1 MSTEAGNRD
10 KANNEAKN
18 EVTDLRSALAFLETL
33 PGELVSTDVEVDPN
47 AELSGVY
54 RYVGAGGTCQR
65 PTRKGPAMVFNA
77 VKGYPG
83 VRVAIGLLS
92 TRQRVGLLL
101 GCAPERLGFLL
112 KDSVQN
118 PVAPVTVGAEKAQCQ
133 EVVHLASDPDFDLRT
148 LLPAPTNTP
157 EDAGPYV
164 TMGMCYASDPET
176 GESDITIHRL
186 CVQSRDEL
194 SMWLTPG
201 RHIDAFRM
209 KAEAAGKPLP
219 ISISIGVDPAIEMA
233 ACFEPP
239 TTPLGFDELSVAGAI
254 RGRPVELARCLT
266 INERAIA
273 HAEIVIEGELL
284 PDVRVRE
291 DQNTNTG
298 KAMPEFPGYTGEAK
312 AAIPV
317 IKVKAV
323 THRRNPILQTTVGP
337 SEEHVNMAGIPTEAS
352 ILDMVGRAM
361 PGRLQNVY
369 AHSSGGGKFL
379 AILQFKKASPVDEG
393 RQRQAALL
401 AFSSFPELKHVILV
415 DEDVDIFDTDDVL
428 WAMQTR
434 YQGDVSTVF
443 IPGVRCHP
451 LDPSQTPEYSPSILQ
466 SGMSCKTIFDCT
478 VPFHLKK
485 HFQRSQFMEVDVKR
499 FLPDF
504 S

>member
-1 MSTEAGNRD
+1 MEQQKD
-10 KANNEAKN
+10 CP
-18 EVTDLRSALAFLETL
+18 VHDLRSALELLGSL
-33 PGELVSTDVEVDPN
+33 PGQLVTTDVEVDPE

-54 RYVGAGGTCQR
+54 RYVGAAGTCMR
-65 PTRKGPAMVFNA
+65 PTRKGPAMVFNKI
-77 VKGYPG
+77 KGYDDI
-83 VRVAIGLLS
+83 RVA
-92 TRQRVGLLL
+92 VGLL
-101 GCAPERLGFLL
+101 ATRERIGKLLNCEPRKLGFLL

-118 PVAPVTVGAEKAQCQ
+118 PVPPVVVGKEKAQCQ
-133 EVVHLASDPDFDLRT
+133 EVVHLATDPDFDLRT
-148 LLPAPTNTP
+148 LLPAPTNTL
-157 EDAGPYV
+157 EDAGPYF

-209 KAEAAGKPLP
+209 KAEAKNEPLP
-219 ISISIGVDPAIEMA
+219 ISISIGVDPAIEIA

-239 TTPLGFDELSVAGAI
+239 TTPQGFDELTVAGAL
-254 RGRPVELARCLT
+254 RNRPLELVKCVT
-266 INERAIA
+266 IPERAIA

-284 PDVRVRE
+284 PNVRVRE

-323 THRRNPILQTTVGP
+323 THRRSPILQTTIGP

-352 ILDMVGRAM
+352 ILDMVERAM
-361 PGRLQNVY
+361 PGKLLNVN
-369 AHSSGGGKFL
+369 AHSSGGGKLL
-379 AILQFKKASPVDEG
+379 AVMQFKKSNPTDEG

-401 AFSSFPELKHVILV
+401 AFSAFPELKHVILV
-415 DEDVDIFDTDDVL
+415 DEDVDIFDTDDIL

-434 YQGDVSTVF
+434 YQGDVDTIM

-451 LDPSQTPEYSPSILQ
+451 LDPSQTPEYSPSIIQ
-466 SGMSCKTIFDCT
+466 QGSSCKTIFDCT
-478 VPFHLKK
+478 VPFKLKS
-485 HFQRSQFMEVDVKR
+485 HFERSKFMDVDVKK

-504 S
+504 E

>member
-1 MSTEAGNRD
+1 MSKPTGNSTTST
-10 KANNEAKN
+10 
-18 EVTDLRSALAFLETL
+18 VHDLRSALELLKTL
-33 PGELVSTDVEVDPN
+33 PGELVSTDVEVDPH

-54 RYVGAGGTCQR
+54 RYVGAGGTCMR
-65 PTRKGPAMVFNA
+65 PTRKNGPAMVFNNI
-77 VKGYPG
+77 KGFDG
-83 VRVAIGLLS
+83 ISVAIGLVGS
-92 TRQRVGLLL
+92 RKRVGHFL
-101 GCAPERLGFLL
+101 GCAPERLGHLL

-118 PVAPVTVGAEKAQCQ
+118 PIQPVLVPADRAVCQ
-133 EVVHLASDPDFDLRT
+133 QVVHLASDADFDLRKM
-148 LLPAPTNTP
+148 LPAPTNTA
-157 EDAGPYV
+157 EDAGPYI

-201 RHIDAFRM
+201 RHIDAFRQ

-219 ISISIGVDPAIEMA
+219 ISISIGVDPAIEIA

-239 TTPLGFDELSVAGAI
+239 TTPLGFDELSVAGAL
-254 RGRPVELARCLT
+254 RGHAIEMVACKT

-284 PDVRVRE
+284 PNARVRE
-291 DQNTNTG
+291 DQNTDTG

-312 AAIPV
+312 AALPI
-317 IKVKAV
+317 IKVKAI
-323 THRRNPILQTTVGP
+323 THRTKPIWRTTVGP
-337 SEEHVNMAGIPTEAS
+337 GEEHVNMAGIPTEAS
-352 ILDMVGRAM
+352 ILDMVNRAM
-361 PGRLQNVY
+361 PGKLLNVF
-369 AHSSGGGKFL
+369 AHTSGGGKFL
-379 AILQFKKASPVDEG
+379 AVMQFKKSAPVDEG

-401 AFSSFPELKHVILV
+401 AFSAFPELKHVILV

-434 YQGDVSTVF
+434 YQGDVDTVF

-451 LDPSQTPEYSPSILQ
+451 LDPSQIPAYSPSILQ
-466 SGMSCKTIFDCT
+466 QGMSCKTIFDCT
-478 VPFHLKK
+478 VPFSLKS
-485 HFQRSQFMEVDVKR
+485 HFQRSQFKEVDVKR

-504 S
+504 E